1 MSIALDRS
9 SCLSSKQPSLSPE
22 WSSRTKRTFFLIA
35 LVVFGGLVLLI
46 REILPLVII
55 AGLVSFLL
63 NPLVTLIS
71 KRIFFFPPLKGNRSI
86 ASLIA
91 FVIAILV
98 VIIGLLVIVPV
109 LADQIESF
117 VDEIPKLLRQFERL
131 LERIL
136 SEPISLGGEPILID
150 DEPIIP
156 LDRIAEAT
164 GTTNLNVIQLTDLDL
179 GEIAQTF
186 FGSVGSLTGP
196 AFSFV
201 GGAFNT
207 IISLTFL
214 IMMTFYL
221 LVDGGRFVHGFL
233 ALAPDGY
240 EDDAQRLV
248 KDLGRVWNGYVRGQ
262 LILCIVMGLS
272 VYIAATILGVPNA
285 PILGLLAGVLEF
297 IPNIGPF
304 LALIPAAFLGLV
316 SQSSTLPFLEGL
328 PFTLVIIVVWTMLQ
342 NIEAIVL
349 VPRIMGDSLDL
360 HPLAVIIGVL
370 SGAAIAGALGIIL
383 AAPFLAS
390 GRVIARY
397 IYGKLTGRT
406 PFVET
411 RRRRGRHT
419 GLGRVIMRLYRYIR
433 LQLAPTRTDS
443 NDIQAP
449 V

>member
-1 MSIALDRS
+1 M
-9 SCLSSKQPSLSPE
+9 SSKQPSLSPE

-55 AGLVSFLL
+55 AALVSFLL
-63 NPLVTLIS
+63 NPLVTFIS
-71 KRIFFFPPLKGNRSI
+71 RRVFFLPPLKGNRSL

-98 VIIGLLVIVPV
+98 VVIGLLVIVPV
-109 LADQIESF
+109 LADQIEAF
-117 VDEIPKLLRQFERL
+117 VDEIPRLLRQAEQV

-136 SEPISLGGEPILID
+136 SEPIALGGEPILID
-150 DEPIIP
+150 GEPIIP

-164 GTTNLNVIQLTDLDL
+164 GTTNLNEVIQLTSLDL

-186 FGSVGSLTGP
+186 FGSVGTLTGP

-240 EDDAQRLV
+240 EADAQRLV

-262 LILCIVMGLS
+262 LILCVVMGMS

-328 PFTLVIIVVWTMLQ
+328 PFMLVIIVVWTMLQ
-342 NIEAIVL
+342 NVEAIVL

-397 IYGKLTGRT
+397 VYGKLTGRT

-411 RRRRGRHT
+411 RRRRGRDT
-419 GLGRVIMRLYRYIR
+419 GLGRAIMRLYRYIR
-433 LQLAPTRTDS
+433 LRLAPTRTGSSDV
-443 NDIQAP
+443 QAP